1 MRNAPGMNNRHGHH
15 QHYSKEQLTVNDLSQ
30 TLKQLWRYLVKKR
43 IQLFM
48 VFLFTIVT
56 TVVSIVGT
64 RLNGIIIDRY
74 ISSDRLRML
83 TIICSIMVGMYLF
96 SSIFNWLQNHFMVL
110 ISQDTSA
117 AIRHDIFSS
126 MQRLPLTYFD
136 HHPSGDLMSRMTN
149 DVDNI
154 NTALMQTFI
163 QLFTGIITVIGML
176 IAMLIV
182 SPMLT
187 VVVLVA
193 SLGTYVFSRAI
204 ARATQSSFIH
214 QQEELGVLNS
224 EIEET
229 LSGKK
234 TIQLFERTDQ
244 ILSDFK
250 ATNQRYVDHA
260 YRAQFFSGTMGPLN
274 NMVNNLAYAAITIIG
289 AIAIIKGYSGITV
302 GVIFSFLIYLRDF
315 NGPIRNMLDLINT
328 LQLSIAS
335 AERVFEVVNA
345 TPEPDEEQLP
355 PTASING
362 EVVLKH
368 VSFGYE
374 PGVNILKDLSLTAK
388 PGETVAI
395 VGPTGAGKT
404 TTINLLTKLY
414 PLNAGTITIDGVNID
429 QIRRQDLRR
438 NIAIVQQEPFLFSMT
453 VKANILLGRSNA
465 TDADVVTAAKAAN
478 ADSFIRLLPQGY
490 DTLLTDGAQ
499 NLSQGQRQLLSIA
512 RAFIAQTPL
521 LILDEATSSI
531 DTKTELDIQEA
542 TTQLMQDKTSFVI
555 AHRLSTIQNADQIIV
570 VNHGK
575 IVERGTHENLLAA
588 NGFYAALYN
597 SQFSNL
603 QS

>member
-1 MRNAPGMNNRHGHH
+1 
-15 QHYSKEQLTVNDLSQ
+15 
-30 TLKQLWRYLVKKR
+30 
-43 IQLFM
+43 
-48 VFLFTIVT
+48 
-56 TVVSIVGT
+56 
-64 RLNGIIIDRY
+64 
-74 ISSDRLRML
+74 
-83 TIICSIMVGMYLF
+83 
-96 SSIFNWLQNHFMVL
+96 
-110 ISQDTSA
+110 
-117 AIRHDIFSS
+117 
-126 MQRLPLTYFD
+126 
-136 HHPSGDLMSRMTN
+136 
-149 DVDNI
+149 
-154 NTALMQTFI
+154 
-163 QLFTGIITVIGML
+163 
-176 IAMLIV
+176 
-182 SPMLT
+182 
-187 VVVLVA
+187 
-193 SLGTYVFSRAI
+193 
-204 ARATQSSFIH
+204 
-214 QQEELGVLNS
+214 
-224 EIEET
+224 
-229 LSGKK
+229 
-234 TIQLFERTDQ
+234 
-244 ILSDFK
+244 
-250 ATNQRYVDHA
+250 
-260 YRAQFFSGTMGPLN
+260 MGPLN

-355 PTASING
+355 PTASIKG

-374 PGVNILKDLSLTAK
+374 PGVNILKDLSITAK

-414 PLNAGTITIDGVNID
+414 PLNAGTITIDGINID

-453 VKANILLGRSNA
+453 VKENILLGRPNA

-490 DTLLTDGAQ
+490 DTPLTDGAQ

-570 VNHGK
+570 VNHGE

-597 SQFSNL
+597 SQLVTFNL
-603 QS
+603 NRI